1 MDNEIAMEKIPASD
15 GSATKVKASIHMYVP
30 DAKGAQEA
38 TFILAVYKNDIL
50 QELKYIKE
58 TVTGDK
64 QLEAEIEV
72 KYGGTVKAMLW
83 NGKQRPFVQSQRLEF

>member
-30 DAKGAQEA
+30 DAKGAKEA
-38 TFILAVYKNDIL
+38 TFILAVYKNDVL

-64 QLEAEIEV
+64 QFEAEMEV
-72 KYGGTVKAMLW
+72 ENGVTVKAMLW
-83 NGKQRPFVQSQRLEF
+83 DGEQKPFVQSQRLEF